1 MSNEVCSWCLSLH
14 LFYFHAS
21 DVDDVGVNLV
31 NSEFNLVH
39 PSQNVGAQKKK
50 KKSSSETVKKMVC
63 DTSERATMVRLR
75 YSFANSAQIK

>member
-1 MSNEVCSWCLSLH
+1 M
-14 LFYFHAS
+14 
-21 DVDDVGVNLV
+21 